1 MAQLSL
7 FASPSTRRPSASLAG
22 PDAADPRPYRVPV
35 YRVTLVREAAITAP
49 GPRLR
54 GTEQAAE
61 LLRQYLGAVDRE
73 HFMVILLDRKNA
85 PIGINT
91 VSIGSLTASVVHM
104 REVFKPAILANAAAI
119 LCGHN
124 HPSGDPA
131 PSHEDRALT
140 QRLVDAGKLL
150 GIAVLDH
157 IVLGDGTTAHFSF
170 ADQGLL

>member
-1 MAQLSL
+1 MTQLAL
-7 FASPSTRRPSASLAG
+7 FSSPLTHAAVGDPTERRPHV
-22 PDAADPRPYRVPV
+22 YRVPV
-35 YRVTLVREAAITAP
+35 YRVALVRETSLPAP
-49 GPRLR
+49 APRLR
-54 GTEQAAE
+54 SAAHAAE
-61 LLRQYLGAVDRE
+61 FLRQYLGAVDRE
-73 HFMVILLDRKNA
+73 HFVVILLDRKNA

-104 REVFKPAILANAAAI
+104 RKVFKPAILANAAAI

-131 PSHEDRALT
+131 PSLEDRAVT